1 MKAPPRIAVA
11 WLAAAVLA
19 VAAGAYWLWRAPATA
34 VPRQAPI
41 SELVLRD
48 GRMYWKDE
56 TAPFTG
62 VIFDRYLD
70 GALKSRSAMVN
81 GLLHGVSEGWHTNG
95 VLQVREHF
103 RHGVSHGLRT
113 KWSPEGHKIS
123 EAMIQNGKITGTFRR
138 WHENGALAEE
148 VEMKDGQ
155 PHGHSRAFY
164 PDGSLKAEARL
175 ESGRVLE
182 QHFFRPGERPAPAL
196 AQANP

>member
-1 MKAPPRIAVA
+1 MKAPPRTVVASLAAVA
-11 WLAAAVLA
+11 LAI
-19 VAAGAYWLWRAPATA
+19 AAGAYWLWRAPTPAA
-34 VPRQAPI
+34 PRQVPL

-48 GRMYWKDE
+48 GRLHWQDE
-56 TAPFTG
+56 AKPFTG

-70 GALKSRSAMVN
+70 GALKSRSTMVD

-123 EAMIQNGKITGTFRR
+123 EATIEDGKITGTFRR
-138 WHENGALAEE
+138 WHENGVLAEE

-155 PHGHSRAFY
+155 PHGRSRAFY

-182 QHFFRPGERPAPAL
+182 QHFFRLGERPASAL
-196 AQANP
+196 AQVNR